1 MFITKINIMSK
12 FELSGGYQSSK
23 KIRKLGNK
31 AFDEII
37 NKI

>member
-1 MFITKINIMSK
+1 VKKKNIR
-12 FELSGGYQSSK
+12 SGYMTSD
-23 KIRKLGNK
+23 IVRDIGNK